1 MKITTMMSLGA
12 LSRQENMSLV
22 LKLELKSNEKIAT
35 QLFYWTE
42 ASECIKKRENHDYK
56 NSVLYP
62 TEINKSNVFIV
73 NR

>member
-12 LSRQENMSLV
+12 LSRHENMSLV

-42 ASECIKKRENHDYK
+42 ASECIKKKRK
-56 NSVLYP
+56 SLY
-62 TEINKSNVFIV
+62 VCMF
-73 NR
+73 

>member
-42 ASECIKKRENHDYK
+42 ASECIKKKR
-56 NSVLYP
+56 
-62 TEINKSNVFIV
+62 KS
-73 NR
+73 